1 MREIEYS
8 AGYDNSLKQH
18 LKKRIKDYGKDY
30 VDYLIDDL
38 EALKNILLSGARIP
52 DRYKPHKLQSK
63 GGLIDCH
70 LVSRGSDDILF
81 FRKEKRKGVVVI
93 TMVAVGDHKFM
104 NQLRA
109 SLIDDEDLLID
120 PEDLYA

>member
-1 MREIEYS
+1 MRQIEYDVGFD
-8 AGYDNSLKQH
+8 ASLRRH
-18 LKKRIKDYGKDY
+18 FKKRTKDEQDA
-30 VDYLIDDL
+30 IETDL
-38 EALKNILLSGARIP
+38 NTLTDILERALPIP
-52 DRYKPHKLQSK
+52 DRYKPHKLQGK